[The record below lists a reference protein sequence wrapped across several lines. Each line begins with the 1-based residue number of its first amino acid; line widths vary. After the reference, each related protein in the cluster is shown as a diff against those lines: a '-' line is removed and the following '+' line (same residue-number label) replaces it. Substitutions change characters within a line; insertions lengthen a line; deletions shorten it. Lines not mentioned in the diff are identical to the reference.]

1 MMTDYTR
8 IIEDIIPKH
17 NTKVSLEDT
26 EGHLV
31 LDGITRII
39 TPAEGFSTLIG
50 TTDDVNTNIVTFDIP
65 ETIEGHK
72 IVECGRHIVKWHN
85 IASGDKG
92 TSDLIRLDAETP
104 TMWQWIVPAEA
115 LTAAG
120 AVKISLCFYDTDGSQ
135 NIVYRWNSLPYNGL
149 TVGQGMDE
157 IGTDI
162 VPLDE
167 IIMLDLRTRKISV
180 PDALN
185 KELGK
190 EGESALTTLRFRCD
204 RYYQDID
211 FGDNARVTIF
221 WRNSNKEGTFCT
233 DTEDISIR
241 LIQTYSGTGELI
253 EFDWSVSQA
262 LVNAGAGDISF
273 SVSLIKATGDDK
285 FIVWYSDTC
294 EEFYIGS
301 TITSGDL
308 PEADEG
314 AELYIVDGQKLD
326 TELSNIL
333 GDDGQSQT
341 GPMSV
346 SEAIAYSL
354 NRFMDAGV
362 TIDSGDASQYIEE

>member
-1 MMTDYTR
+1 MIDYTR
-8 IIEDIIPKH
+8 TIEDILPANH
-17 NTKVSLEDT
+17 SGLSDT
-26 EGHLV
+26 EGYLV

-65 ETIEGHK
+65 EIIEGHK
-72 IVECGRHIVKWHN
+72 IVECGKQIVKWHN

-92 TSDLIRLDAETP
+92 TSDLIPLETE
-104 TMWQWIVPAEA
+104 TSTVWQWIVPAES

-120 AVKISLCFYDTDGSQ
+120 TVKISLCFYDMDNSQ

-162 VPLDE
+162 VSLDE

-180 PDALN
+180 PTALN

-204 RYYQDID
+204 RYYQNID
-211 FGDNARVTIF
+211 FGTDTGVTIF
-221 WRNSNKEGTFCT
+221 WRNSNKEGTFYT
-233 DTEDISIR
+233 DANDVSIR
-241 LIQTYSGTGELI
+241 LISTYSGTGELI
-253 EFDWSVSQA
+253 EFDWSIPQA
-262 LVNAGAGDISF
+262 LVSAGAGDISF
-273 SVSLIKATGDDK
+273 SVSLTKNVGNDK

-294 EEFYIGS
+294 EGFYIGS

-333 GDDGQSQT
+333 GDGGQSQT

-362 TIDSGDASQYIEE
+362 TIEGGNASDYI